1 MDSMTQPADST
12 QPVPTTEPALSVPE
26 PTPVRR
32 GIDSGLLSPVRAGT
46 CVEEAVC
53 DEAWLAAMLEA
64 ECALART
71 QARLGLVPPGHA
83 ATITRIARTE
93 PFDPVRIAIRAREQ
107 ANPVVALVDELTAA
121 VARIDPDAATYV
133 HRGSTSQD
141 VFDTGLMLVTVEAR
155 RLILAD
161 IDRITR
167 ALSVIAADHRDT
179 PMPGRTLSQHAV
191 PITFGLKAAGWL
203 VAVGQVRQ
211 RLADLPLYAQI
222 GGAAGTL
229 AGYVEYARLAG
240 IDIHAYATDLIRAYA
255 DEVGLVEP
263 VLPWH
268 TARLPI
274 ADIATTLA
282 LVTGVLG
289 KIAADVL
296 VLARTEIGEVAE
308 PTAAGRGASSAMPHK
323 RNPVLATL
331 IRSAATQVP
340 AYAMAV
346 LAAMPAEDER
356 AGGLWQAE
364 WQPLRECLRLTGGAA
379 VAAAELVEGL
389 TVRPERMAANLATV
403 GELVA
408 SERVSAVLT
417 PLLGKA
423 EARALVTSLCRRSID
438 EGRSLAGLLID
449 ADVLPAGEVTAL
461 LDPLRYTGVS
471 DLLVERALVF
481 AEQAASDQI
490 AQAG

>member
-1 MDSMTQPADST
+1 VSAAD
-12 QPVPTTEPALSVPE
+12 A
-26 PTPVRR
+26 RA
-32 GIDSGLLSPVRAGT
+32 DSGLLSPVRVGSA
-46 CVEEAVC
+46 VEAAVA

-71 QARLGLVPPGHA
+71 QARLGLVPAEHA
-83 ATITRIARTE
+83 ATITKVARTE
-93 PFDPVRIAIRAREQ
+93 PLDLVRVATRAREQ

-121 VARIDPDAATYV
+121 VARIDAEAAGYV

-141 VFDTGLMLVTVEAR
+141 VFDTGLMLVTRDAFA
-155 RLILAD
+155 LIGAD
-161 IDRITR
+161 LDRIAA
-167 ALSVIAADHRDT
+167 ALAPIADAYRDT
-179 PMPGRTLSQHAV
+179 PMPGRTLTQHAV

-203 VAVGQVRQ
+203 VAVAQVRD
-211 RLADLPLYAQI
+211 RLAAVPLYAQL

-229 AGYVEYARLAG
+229 AGYVEYARLDG
-240 IDIHAYATDLIRAYA
+240 VDIDAYATDLLRAYA
-255 DEVGLVEP
+255 AEVGLREP

-268 TARLPI
+268 TARLPL

-289 KIAADVL
+289 KIAADVN
-296 VLARTEIGEVAE
+296 VLTRTEIGEVAE
-308 PTAAGRGASSAMPHK
+308 PTAVGRGASSAMPHK

-364 WQPLRECLRLTGGAA
+364 WQPLRECLRLAGGAA
-379 VAAAELVEGL
+379 AAAAELVAGL
-389 TVRPERMAANLATV
+389 TVRPDRMAANLALV

-408 SERVSAVLT
+408 SERVAAVLA
-417 PLLGKA
+417 PVLGKA
-423 EARALVTSLCRRSID
+423 AARSLVTALCRRSID
-438 EGRSLAGLLID
+438 EHRPLAELLIE
-449 ADVLPAGEVTAL
+449 ADVLPADEVTAL

-471 DLLVERALVF
+471 AMLVGRALAF
-481 AEQAASDQI
+481 HRNARSDRQN
-490 AQAG
+490 GRSG